1 MNPLLTDSRR
11 QALRSAS
18 HWYAVLS
25 GERVSPQQEARW
37 QQWYEQDQ
45 DNQWAW
51 QQVENLRNQLGGVP
65 GDVASRALHDTRLTR
80 RHVMKG
86 LLLLLGAGG
95 GWQLW
100 QSETGEGL
108 RADYRTA
115 KGTVSRQQLEDG
127 SLLTLNT
134 QSAADVRFDAHQR
147 TVRLWYGEIAITT
160 AKDALQRPFR
170 VLTRQGQLT
179 ALGTE
184 FTVRQQDNFT
194 QLDVQQH
201 AVEVLLAS
209 APAQKRIVNAGE
221 SLQFSASEFGA
232 VKPLDDESTSW
243 TKDILS
249 FSDKRLH
256 ALRDAVGAS
265 LVEAGAAVVTHPD
278 CVSSSMLWGLATAAD
293 LVVANTIVEVR
304 AVRALNGGPVPVL
317 WWLHDAFVGYGYIS
331 HLIPRQLESN
341 VRVCAVGSHATAAM
355 QAHRPDFA
363 IGQLIYG
370 LPDYAQDPFEPY
382 DIGYAGGLPLY
393 VSVGAFEMR
402 KGQDI
407 LVEAIRLLPDEV
419 RAKAAFLFVGKG
431 ADKRLLA
438 EVRQLAEEYPR
449 NVFYVPRLTRGEIKS
464 LMDQCACTVCSSRDD
479 PMPTFITE
487 GLIFGKPGIVSEHTG
502 TAGLITE
509 GVDGFVYRGDSPAA
523 LAEALA
529 KMIGHPGLA
538 ARMAPA
544 CRALYE
550 RYYSKAAFAA
560 SLKAQV
566 NALLEQCA
574 GPDGGL

>member
-1 MNPLLTDSRR
+1 MNPSLTDSRR

-115 KGTVSRQQLEDG
+115 KGAVSRQQLEDG

-160 AKDALQRPFR
+160 AKDA
-170 VLTRQGQLT
+170 
-179 ALGTE
+179 
-184 FTVRQQDNFT
+184 
-194 QLDVQQH
+194 QH

-243 TKDILS
+243 TKGILS
-249 FSDKRLH
+249 FSDKTLGEVIATLSRYRNGV
-256 ALRDAVGAS
+256 LRCDPAV
-265 LVEAGAAVVTHPD
+265 
-278 CVSSSMLWGLATAAD
+278 
-293 LVVANTIVEVR
+293 
-304 AVRALNGGPVPVL
+304 
-317 WWLHDAFVGYGYIS
+317 
-331 HLIPRQLESN
+331 
-341 VRVCAVGSHATAAM
+341 
-355 QAHRPDFA
+355 
-363 IGQLIYG
+363 
-370 LPDYAQDPFEPY
+370 
-382 DIGYAGGLPLY
+382 
-393 VSVGAFEMR
+393 
-402 KGQDI
+402 
-407 LVEAIRLLPDEV
+407 
-419 RAKAAFLFVGKG
+419 
-431 ADKRLLA
+431 
-438 EVRQLAEEYPR
+438 
-449 NVFYVPRLTRGEIKS
+449 
-464 LMDQCACTVCSSRDD
+464 
-479 PMPTFITE
+479 
-487 GLIFGKPGIVSEHTG
+487 
-502 TAGLITE
+502 AGLRLSGTFPLKNTDAILNVIAQTLPVKIQSITR
-509 GVDGFVYRGDSPAA
+509 YWINISP
-523 LAEALA
+523 L
-529 KMIGHPGLA
+529 
-538 ARMAPA
+538 
-544 CRALYE
+544 
-550 RYYSKAAFAA
+550 
-560 SLKAQV
+560 
-566 NALLEQCA
+566 
-574 GPDGGL
+574 

>member
-1 MNPLLTDSRR
+1 MNPSLTDSRR

-65 GDVASRALHDTRLTR
+65 GDVASRALHE
-80 RHVMKG
+80 
-86 LLLLLGAGG
+86 LGAGG

-115 KGTVSRQQLEDG
+115 KGAVSRQQLEDG

-160 AKDALQRPFR
+160 AKDAQQRPFR

-243 TKDILS
+243 TKGILS
-249 FSDKRLH
+249 FSDKPLGEVIATLSRYRNGV
-256 ALRDAVGAS
+256 LRCDPAV
-265 LVEAGAAVVTHPD
+265 
-278 CVSSSMLWGLATAAD
+278 
-293 LVVANTIVEVR
+293 
-304 AVRALNGGPVPVL
+304 
-317 WWLHDAFVGYGYIS
+317 
-331 HLIPRQLESN
+331 
-341 VRVCAVGSHATAAM
+341 
-355 QAHRPDFA
+355 
-363 IGQLIYG
+363 
-370 LPDYAQDPFEPY
+370 
-382 DIGYAGGLPLY
+382 
-393 VSVGAFEMR
+393 
-402 KGQDI
+402 
-407 LVEAIRLLPDEV
+407 
-419 RAKAAFLFVGKG
+419 
-431 ADKRLLA
+431 
-438 EVRQLAEEYPR
+438 
-449 NVFYVPRLTRGEIKS
+449 
-464 LMDQCACTVCSSRDD
+464 
-479 PMPTFITE
+479 
-487 GLIFGKPGIVSEHTG
+487 
-502 TAGLITE
+502 AGLRLSGTFPLKNTDAILNVIAQTLPVKIQSITR
-509 GVDGFVYRGDSPAA
+509 YWINISP
-523 LAEALA
+523 L
-529 KMIGHPGLA
+529 
-538 ARMAPA
+538 
-544 CRALYE
+544 
-550 RYYSKAAFAA
+550 
-560 SLKAQV
+560 
-566 NALLEQCA
+566 
-574 GPDGGL
+574 

>member
-1 MNPLLTDSRR
+1 MNPSLTDSRR

-108 RADYRTA
+108 RADYRTT
-115 KGTVSRQQLEDG
+115 KGAVSRQQLEDG

-134 QSAADVRFDAHQR
+134 QSAADVRFDAQ
-147 TVRLWYGEIAITT
+147 
-160 AKDALQRPFR
+160 QRPFR

-243 TKDILS
+243 TKGILS
-249 FSDKRLH
+249 FSDKPLGEVIATLSRYRNGV
-256 ALRDAVGAS
+256 LRCDPAV
-265 LVEAGAAVVTHPD
+265 
-278 CVSSSMLWGLATAAD
+278 
-293 LVVANTIVEVR
+293 
-304 AVRALNGGPVPVL
+304 
-317 WWLHDAFVGYGYIS
+317 
-331 HLIPRQLESN
+331 
-341 VRVCAVGSHATAAM
+341 
-355 QAHRPDFA
+355 
-363 IGQLIYG
+363 
-370 LPDYAQDPFEPY
+370 
-382 DIGYAGGLPLY
+382 
-393 VSVGAFEMR
+393 
-402 KGQDI
+402 
-407 LVEAIRLLPDEV
+407 
-419 RAKAAFLFVGKG
+419 
-431 ADKRLLA
+431 
-438 EVRQLAEEYPR
+438 
-449 NVFYVPRLTRGEIKS
+449 
-464 LMDQCACTVCSSRDD
+464 
-479 PMPTFITE
+479 
-487 GLIFGKPGIVSEHTG
+487 
-502 TAGLITE
+502 AGLRLSGTFPLKNTDAILNVIAQTLPVKIQSITR
-509 GVDGFVYRGDSPAA
+509 YWINISP
-523 LAEALA
+523 L
-529 KMIGHPGLA
+529 
-538 ARMAPA
+538 
-544 CRALYE
+544 
-550 RYYSKAAFAA
+550 
-560 SLKAQV
+560 
-566 NALLEQCA
+566 
-574 GPDGGL
+574 

>member
-1 MNPLLTDSRR
+1 MNPSLTDSRR

-115 KGTVSRQQLEDG
+115 KGAVSRQQLEDG

-134 QSAADVRFDAHQR
+134 QSAADVRFDAQQR
-147 TVRLWYGEIAITT
+147 S
-160 AKDALQRPFR
+160 FR

-243 TKDILS
+243 TKGILS
-249 FSDKRLH
+249 FSDKPLGEVIATLSRYRNGV
-256 ALRDAVGAS
+256 LRCDPAV
-265 LVEAGAAVVTHPD
+265 
-278 CVSSSMLWGLATAAD
+278 
-293 LVVANTIVEVR
+293 
-304 AVRALNGGPVPVL
+304 
-317 WWLHDAFVGYGYIS
+317 
-331 HLIPRQLESN
+331 
-341 VRVCAVGSHATAAM
+341 
-355 QAHRPDFA
+355 
-363 IGQLIYG
+363 
-370 LPDYAQDPFEPY
+370 
-382 DIGYAGGLPLY
+382 
-393 VSVGAFEMR
+393 
-402 KGQDI
+402 
-407 LVEAIRLLPDEV
+407 
-419 RAKAAFLFVGKG
+419 
-431 ADKRLLA
+431 
-438 EVRQLAEEYPR
+438 
-449 NVFYVPRLTRGEIKS
+449 
-464 LMDQCACTVCSSRDD
+464 
-479 PMPTFITE
+479 
-487 GLIFGKPGIVSEHTG
+487 
-502 TAGLITE
+502 AGLRLSGTFPLKNTDAILNVIAQTLPVKIQSITR
-509 GVDGFVYRGDSPAA
+509 YWINISP
-523 LAEALA
+523 L
-529 KMIGHPGLA
+529 
-538 ARMAPA
+538 
-544 CRALYE
+544 
-550 RYYSKAAFAA
+550 
-560 SLKAQV
+560 
-566 NALLEQCA
+566 
-574 GPDGGL
+574 

>member
-1 MNPLLTDSRR
+1 MNPSLTDSRR

-115 KGTVSRQQLEDG
+115 KGAVSRQQLEDG

-147 TVRLWYGEIAITT
+147 TV
-160 AKDALQRPFR
+160 R

-243 TKDILS
+243 TKGILS
-249 FSDKRLH
+249 FSDKPLGEVIATLSRYRNGV
-256 ALRDAVGAS
+256 LRCDPAV
-265 LVEAGAAVVTHPD
+265 
-278 CVSSSMLWGLATAAD
+278 
-293 LVVANTIVEVR
+293 
-304 AVRALNGGPVPVL
+304 
-317 WWLHDAFVGYGYIS
+317 
-331 HLIPRQLESN
+331 
-341 VRVCAVGSHATAAM
+341 
-355 QAHRPDFA
+355 
-363 IGQLIYG
+363 
-370 LPDYAQDPFEPY
+370 
-382 DIGYAGGLPLY
+382 
-393 VSVGAFEMR
+393 
-402 KGQDI
+402 
-407 LVEAIRLLPDEV
+407 
-419 RAKAAFLFVGKG
+419 
-431 ADKRLLA
+431 
-438 EVRQLAEEYPR
+438 
-449 NVFYVPRLTRGEIKS
+449 
-464 LMDQCACTVCSSRDD
+464 
-479 PMPTFITE
+479 
-487 GLIFGKPGIVSEHTG
+487 
-502 TAGLITE
+502 AGLRLSGTFPLKNTDAILNVIAQTLPVKIQSITR
-509 GVDGFVYRGDSPAA
+509 YWINISP
-523 LAEALA
+523 L
-529 KMIGHPGLA
+529 
-538 ARMAPA
+538 
-544 CRALYE
+544 
-550 RYYSKAAFAA
+550 
-560 SLKAQV
+560 
-566 NALLEQCA
+566 
-574 GPDGGL
+574 

>member
-86 LLLLLGAGG
+86 LL
-95 GWQLW
+95 W

-160 AKDALQRPFR
+160 AKDAQQRPFR

-243 TKDILS
+243 TKGILS
-249 FSDKRLH
+249 FSDKPLGEVIATLSRYH
-256 ALRDAVGAS
+256 YGVLRCDPAV
-265 LVEAGAAVVTHPD
+265 
-278 CVSSSMLWGLATAAD
+278 
-293 LVVANTIVEVR
+293 
-304 AVRALNGGPVPVL
+304 
-317 WWLHDAFVGYGYIS
+317 
-331 HLIPRQLESN
+331 
-341 VRVCAVGSHATAAM
+341 
-355 QAHRPDFA
+355 
-363 IGQLIYG
+363 
-370 LPDYAQDPFEPY
+370 
-382 DIGYAGGLPLY
+382 
-393 VSVGAFEMR
+393 
-402 KGQDI
+402 
-407 LVEAIRLLPDEV
+407 
-419 RAKAAFLFVGKG
+419 
-431 ADKRLLA
+431 
-438 EVRQLAEEYPR
+438 
-449 NVFYVPRLTRGEIKS
+449 
-464 LMDQCACTVCSSRDD
+464 
-479 PMPTFITE
+479 
-487 GLIFGKPGIVSEHTG
+487 
-502 TAGLITE
+502 AGLRLSGTFPLKNTDAILNVIAQTLPVKIQSITR
-509 GVDGFVYRGDSPAA
+509 YWINISP
-523 LAEALA
+523 L
-529 KMIGHPGLA
+529 
-538 ARMAPA
+538 
-544 CRALYE
+544 
-550 RYYSKAAFAA
+550 
-560 SLKAQV
+560 
-566 NALLEQCA
+566 
-574 GPDGGL
+574 